1 MSIFFD
7 VDSQNSKLKIIVKK
21 KDYSLAVE
29 RNKIKRWVREIFRTK
44 SLNQGFVVAIKRG
57 FLEKGFRN
65 NYDAL
70 NLGLENFI
78 NKRQDG

>member
-1 MSIFFD
+1 
-7 VDSQNSKLKIIVKK
+7 
-21 KDYSLAVE
+21 
-29 RNKIKRWVREIFRTK
+29 
-44 SLNQGFVVAIKRG
+44 VVAIKRG

-65 NYDAL
+65 NYDAF